1 MKRMKSNFDL
11 GEFILWGIF
20 FVLIIS
26 CGMYVFKSCNMFYE
40 ETHPEPP
47 VVTVEPLR
55 IDPTTTTT
63 VTTTTTT
70 VTTETTAA
78 TTTTTTTT
86 AEAPYSR
93 MQYVGEFKGTYY
105 RGASNPCKGG
115 SGRELLDCTPKATE
129 IKGSVACRFIQ
140 EEYGYDL
147 NGRTIVWCEFPMLHQ
162 MDGFYYVDDAC
173 RDFNVIDFYFI
184 DYSTCPWQNDGKT
197 TVDLYIQ
204 P

>member
-1 MKRMKSNFDL
+1 MNIKLKFDF
-11 GEFILWGIF
+11 GEFFTWGILLA
-20 FVLIIS
+20 LIVV
-26 CGMYVFKSCNMFYE
+26 CLAYTFKSCEAYYDEM
-40 ETHPEPP
+40 HPEPP

-55 IDPTTTTT
+55 TDPTTTETTSTTTT

-70 VTTETTAA
+70 E

-86 AEAPYSR
+86 EAPYAR

-115 SGRELLDCTPKATE
+115 SGRELLDCTPKSDE

-173 RDFNVIDFYFI
+173 RDFNVIDFYFV